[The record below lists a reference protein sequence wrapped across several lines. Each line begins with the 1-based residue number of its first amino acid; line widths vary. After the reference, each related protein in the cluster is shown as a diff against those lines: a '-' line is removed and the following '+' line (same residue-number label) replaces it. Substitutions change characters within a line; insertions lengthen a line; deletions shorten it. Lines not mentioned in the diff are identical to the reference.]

1 MAVGIS
7 VYNDKNTLQLDD
19 RCITYGLV
27 SKYTTRDLSNL
38 YDKVCAYAPA
48 VSGGKIQVKPMN
60 NYSQPNDVDVFI
72 FGQPSTPDNFGLQ
85 IFREDGTVAF
95 HSAHKPI
102 RVVDFIRVP
111 VINDKGYQEMEKIT
125 KTYTGYGRLGVIVG
139 NSTALIFV
147 PSNPNLAV
155 QLIQPQITI
164 TGNTIEFFGYGTGIN
179 PAVRESLQ
187 SMPGGYNDYIVVD
200 LTGY

>member
-19 RCITYGLV
+19 RCVTYGLV
-27 SKYTTRDLSNL
+27 KKYTTRDLSNL
-38 YDKVCAYAPA
+38 YDKVCAYAPT
-48 VSGGKIQVKPMN
+48 VSGGKIQVNPRST
-60 NYSQPNDVDVFI
+60 YRQPNDVDVFI
-72 FGQPSTPDNFGLQ
+72 FGQPTTTDNFGLQ
-85 IFREDGTVAF
+85 IFREDNTVAF
-95 HSAHKPI
+95 HSAYKPI

-111 VINDKGYQEMEKIT
+111 VINGRGYQEMNKIT

-147 PSNPNLAV
+147 SSNPNQAV

-164 TGNTIEFFGYGTGIN
+164 TGGTIEFFGYDTGIN
-179 PAVRESLQ
+179 PAVRDSLQ
-187 SMPGGYNDYIVVD
+187 SLPGGYNDYIVVD
-200 LTGY
+200 LTNY

>member
-19 RCITYGLV
+19 RCVTYGLIQ
-27 SKYTTRDLSNL
+27 KYTTRDLRDL
-38 YDKVCAYAPA
+38 YNKVCAYSPT

-60 NYSQPNDVDVFI
+60 NYPQPNDVDVFI
-72 FGQPSTPDNFGLQ
+72 FGQPNSTENVGLQ
-85 IFREDGTVAF
+85 IFREDSSVAF
-95 HSAHKPI
+95 HSANKPI

-111 VINDKGYQEMEKIT
+111 VINGQGYQEMPKIT

-139 NSTALIFV
+139 NSTAIIFV

-164 TGNTIEFFGYGTGIN
+164 TGGTIEFFGYGTDLS
-179 PAVRESLQ
+179 PAIRESLQ

-200 LTGY
+200 LTDY